1 MKGYQQIIQVH
12 SWQNNPQHTS
22 CAQMGTG
29 VNCVICLYGREH
41 TIILIT
47 VYWALLGTKNRDM
60 RLLGTGTNIPL
71 ASFAMWFYF
80 IFFLEIFAMTGE
92 KRGCQKLC
100 CLRHFGKGRCIWP
113 MPHSHLPSSGCCS
126 LWSCVIGKKSK
137 TGNPTLSSTPAF
149 RFPGSSHFL
158 TRSCTPQPS
167 LGGPKRPFP

>member
-60 RLLGTGTNIPL
+60 WLLGTGTNIPL

-80 IFFLEIFAMTGE
+80 IFFLEIFDMIGE
-92 KRGCQKLC
+92 KRGCQNLC

-113 MPHSHLPSSGCCS
+113 MPHSDLPSSGCRS
-126 LWSCVIGKKSK
+126 LWSCVIGKKKQNRQPHSVFY
-137 TGNPTLSSTPAF
+137 SSFSISRLFT
-149 RFPGSSHFL
+149 FL
-158 TRSCTPQPS
+158 NEELHATTQ
-167 LGGPKRPFP
+167 LGWPKRPFP